1 MIWRDR
7 ARGGAVW
14 FSPAACMRQLG
25 HATGRRAG
33 SGQAALGVQGAD
45 RLEPRLGAQL
55 GGGDQGARNKEQIP
69 EDVSRLGWQKGRSI
83 PECGKSSALWVPLL
97 PPGRR
102 WGDTEAAVLGCRAC
116 VPSDGTLRTV
126 QEGQAS
132 SKDKWQMGGGH
143 DQA

>member
-1 MIWRDR
+1 MIWRDG
-7 ARGGAVW
+7 AQGGAVW

-69 EDVSRLGWQKGRSI
+69 EDVSRLGWQKGRS
-83 PECGKSSALWVPLL
+83 LL

-102 WGDTEAAVLGCRAC
+102 WGDTEATVLGCQARG
-116 VPSDGTLRTV
+116 PSDGTLKTV
-126 QEGQAS
+126 REGQAS
-132 SKDKWQMGGGH
+132 SKDKWQMGGGEH